1 MLYNLVLVDD
11 EDWILAGIQNAIKW
25 EEIGFRIAG
34 TYTNGREAGEAMKNQ
49 PPEAIL
55 TDIKMPIQDGIS
67 LVRELREAGFSQIE
81 VVFLSGYDDF
91 ELAQSSL
98 RLGAVDY
105 VLKPSAPEQI
115 IEVFTRIKK
124 RLDERRINDEKQKA
138 DAELVMAGMKVF
150 KDAVYNS
157 IMSGNRSLYDKL
169 LELYAEFVE
178 RERGCSFS
186 VVSVALRSTVEEQPP
201 SEEEVQGIACL
212 NELARELEEVRKYR
226 LRLLENQFSFS
237 FVFSG
242 SDEAEID
249 AAMEDLRRKL
259 RKQTGKELLCSRIRI
274 YKEFGMIR
282 KAYET
287 SLESL
292 FSLDMPASVQH
303 LYRTLGND
311 IVLKAAVEDRDQQ
324 IVLWSL
330 KNWMLKI
337 DKTEA
342 KYRLRLMKRLVY
354 SLGIYFMRHGIAS
367 RTVANLYEPLK
378 AGDYQ
383 GGKEAVISFVKSE
396 LLQENKGGG
405 KNANLCKEV
414 SKYISE
420 NYTDDIT
427 LNELADRFY
436 ISPNYLGT
444 LFKKNLG
451 IGVREYQTTIR
462 LEQADALIAS
472 RKFKLYQVAQ
482 MVGYPNYEYFRKIYS
497 KYKGKNPS
505 E

>member
-11 EDWILAGIQNAIKW
+11 EDWILSGIQNAIKW
-25 EEIGFRIAG
+25 EEIGFRITG
-34 TYTNGREAGEAMKNQ
+34 TYTNGREAMAAMKDQ

-67 LVRELREAGFSQIE
+67 LIRELREAGFSQIE

-115 IEVFTRIKK
+115 IEVFIKIKK
-124 RLDERRINDEKQKA
+124 RLDERRINEEERKA
-138 DAELVMAGMKVF
+138 DAELVMAGIKVF

-157 IMSGNRSLYDKL
+157 IMSGNKPLYDRL
-169 LELYAEFVE
+169 LELYAELME

-186 VVSVALRSTVEEQPP
+186 VVSVALKSTVEEQPP
-201 SEEEVQGIACL
+201 TGEEVRVIACL
-212 NELARELEEVRKYR
+212 REFAKELGEVRKYG
-226 LRLLENQFSFS
+226 LRLLENQFSFT
-237 FVFSG
+237 FVFSD

-249 AAMEDLRRKL
+249 ALMEDIKRKL
-259 RKQTGKELLCSRIRI
+259 RRQTGKELLRSKIKT
-274 YKEFGMIR
+274 YKEFGMIQN
-282 KAYET
+282 AYET

-292 FSLDMPASVQH
+292 FSLNMPASAQY

-311 IVLKAAVEDRDQQ
+311 TVLKAAVEDRDQQ

-342 KYRLRLMKRLVY
+342 EYRLRLMKRLFY
-354 SLGIYFMRHGIAS
+354 SLGIYFLRYGIAS
-367 RTVANLYEPLK
+367 TVVSLYEPLK

-383 GGKEAVISFVKSE
+383 GGKEGVISFVKSE
-396 LLQENKGGG
+396 LLQESKGGG
-405 KNANLCKEV
+405 RNAYLCKEV
-414 SKYISE
+414 SKYIIE

-444 LFKKNLG
+444 LFKKNQG
-451 IGVREYQTTIR
+451 IGIREYQTTIR
-462 LEQADALIAS
+462 LDQADALIAS
-472 RKFKLYQVAQ
+472 GKFKLYQVAQ
-482 MVGYPNYEYFRKIYS
+482 MIGYPNYEYFRKIYC
-497 KYKGKNPS
+497 KYRGKNPS